1 MIVIVGAGLAGLI
14 CARELERL
22 GVEDYLLLEAEDEP
36 GGRVRSAVSPE
47 GFVLDRGFQVLLDSY
62 PAVRRH
68 LDLAALD
75 PRYLESG
82 ARLHD
87 RGETWTMADPRSHP
101 LDLRDT
107 VFGTAFPFSDKLRL
121 ARLVTALL
129 ATPDHSLLAGT
140 ASEHD
145 CSTAHFLWMRG
156 FTPQIIE
163 RFFRP
168 FFGGVFLDE
177 ALGTSAALFR
187 YYLKKF
193 ASGRTLLPARGIGEI
208 PRQLA
213 NGLPPGKLR
222 LGCGVERIELVGPG
236 ADALRTTTGER
247 IDFSH
252 LLLATAAP
260 ATARLLDRPLRAE
273 PAHRTTTVYFSST
286 APLYER
292 AMLTL
297 LAGRGRLVQHFI
309 PLTNA
314 APEYAPVGQH
324 LLSATVLDRRGL
336 DDARLSAAARDEIA
350 AIHPA
355 ARDLRLVAVVDV
367 PYAQH
372 LQPAGFARG
381 LAPAPAPIFLD
392 NVWLAG
398 DQTGACSIQYALV
411 SGERSAA
418 FLAQRLSR

>member
-22 GVEDYLLLEAEDEP
+22 GVGDYLLLEAEAEP

-62 PAVRRH
+62 PAVTRH
-68 LDLAALD
+68 LDIAALH

-87 RGETWTMADPRSHP
+87 QGETWTMADPRRHP
-101 LDLRDT
+101 LDLPDS
-107 VFGTAFPFSDKLRL
+107 VFGSAFPFSDKW
-121 ARLVTALL
+121 RLVRLVGELL
-129 ATPDHSLLAGT
+129 MTPDDSLLAGT
-140 ASEHD
+140 TSDRD

-156 FTPQIIE
+156 FSPRIIE

-168 FFGGVFLDE
+168 FFGGVFLDDP
-177 ALGTSAALFR
+177 LGTSAALFR

-193 ASGRTLLPARGIGEI
+193 AAGRTLLPARGIGEI

-213 NGLPPGKLR
+213 AGLSAGKLR
-222 LGCGVERIELVGPG
+222 PGCRVERLELLGHG

-247 IDFSH
+247 IAFDA
-252 LLLATAAP
+252 LLLATDAP
-260 ATARLLDRPLRAE
+260 ATARLLDRPLLPT
-273 PAHRTTTVYFSST
+273 PAHGTTTVYFAST
-286 APLYER
+286 TPLYDR

-297 LAGRGRLVQHFI
+297 PAGRGRLVRHFI

-314 APEYAPVGQH
+314 APEYAPPGQH
-324 LLSATVLDRRGL
+324 LLSVTVLDRRGL
-336 DDARLSAAARDEIA
+336 DDTRLYPAVRNEIA
-350 AIHPA
+350 AIYPA
-355 ARDLRLVAVVDV
+355 ANDLRPVAVVDV

-372 LQPAGFARG
+372 LQPAGFGRG
-381 LAPAPAPIFLD
+381 FIPAPAPTFLD

-398 DQTGACSIQYALV
+398 DQTGACSIQSAMV

-418 FLAQRLSR
+418 FLVQHLSQ